1 MESPTSTHTNM
12 ISVRATLLKQTPC
25 DDARVRAMCAYHAA
39 LKKALHHKFTGSS
52 GGHSASYLAFL
63 RAREEDLV
71 KSEKQALLRAEKRRN
86 RN

>member
-12 ISVRATLLKQTPC
+12 ISVQAKLLTQTPC

-39 LKKALHHKFTGSS
+39 LKKALHHKFMGVR
-52 GGHSASYLAFL
+52 GGHSASYLEFL

-71 KSEKQALLRAEKRRN
+71 KSEKQALSRAEKRMN
-86 RN
+86 GN

>member
-1 MESPTSTHTNM
+1 MSSEKSTFEAMLVVQANM
-12 ISVRATLLKQTPC
+12 LASTPC
-25 DDARVRAMCAYHAA
+25 DDARVRSMCAYHAA
-39 LKKALHHKFTGSS
+39 LKKALHHKFMGSL

-71 KSEKQALLRAEKRRN
+71 NAEKQALLRAEKRRN

>member
-1 MESPTSTHTNM
+1 MSSEKSVFDAMLEVQAEMLTS
-12 ISVRATLLKQTPC
+12 TPC